1 MDNQDPDLIPI
12 GLFVRDA
19 ALREHP
25 DVPGED
31 DLRSDIRKALRETTE
46 KDFLLRLGAYLK
58 QGKLRAVNPLNGAPY
73 DPDIPGMDSTDPM
86 WSLAPS
92 EQENAWELLGQL
104 VRVNEVGYGQVSLQS
119 SGKHAA
125 EAEAKSARQARG
137 FFTLREAA
145 QELADTHSLN
155 AAKLL
160 KQLIDAFDNKQLVVR
175 DPDTEAPI
183 AGRRVRDFHDWV
195 AVDDLNDLFSNTW
208 RVSYRFTGA
217 GATASSQQPAGSP
230 AAETTDQRCARL
242 LGWLREEEAKQS
254 RGALARVVRR
264 DGRARQTVSADIARA
279 KKLETAEANPMAAMA
294 RAIGK

>member
-1 MDNQDPDLIPI
+1 MDNQDSDLIPI

-25 DVPGED
+25 DVPGD
-31 DLRSDIRKALRETTE
+31 NDLRADIRKALRETTE
-46 KDFLLRLGAYLK
+46 KDFLLRLGAYLE

-104 VRVNEVGYGQVSLQS
+104 VRLNGAGYGQVTLQA

-125 EAEAKSARQARG
+125 EVEARSARQARG

-145 QELADTHSLN
+145 QKLARAHSLN
-155 AAKLL
+155 EAKLL
-160 KQLIDAFDNKQLVVR
+160 RQLIDAFDQKLLVVR
-175 DPDTEAPI
+175 DPDTEAPV

-195 AVDDLNDLFSNTW
+195 SIDDLNELFSNVW
-208 RVSYRFTGA
+208 RVSYRFTPPGA
-217 GATASSQQPAGSP
+217 AAPSQQPTP
-230 AAETTDQRCARL
+230 VAETTDQRCARL
-242 LGWLREEEAKQS
+242 LGWLREEEAKQA

-279 KKLETAEANPMAAMA
+279 KRLETAEANPMAAMA